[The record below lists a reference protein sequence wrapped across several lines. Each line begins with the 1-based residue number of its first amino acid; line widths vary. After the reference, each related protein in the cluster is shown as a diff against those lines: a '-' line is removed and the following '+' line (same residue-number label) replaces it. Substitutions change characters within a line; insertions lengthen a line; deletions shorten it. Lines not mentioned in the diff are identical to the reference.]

1 MLWIPAASSAAL
13 VSCAPCAR
21 PLLPSEG
28 AARRRVQVVTPTG
41 QIRRLYASA
50 VAVRTPG
57 GCCAAGDW
65 RGVVRTAQMFV
76 GLPYLWG
83 GRSGFGLNC
92 SGLTSL
98 DYRAHGATIP
108 EMRTLK
114 RTRTRRWRR
123 APCDPATCSS
133 MTPADPCITLRSSPA
148 AAAWC
153 GPPEPAAR
161 SRRSLSPLRPT
172 RVSMPVPA
180 ASSADGPG
188 AVLTDPDPVSGCP
201 PVSSPWFLPNDHRA
215 IVAYVRTGL
224 SASSKL
230 GESGST
236 SKSYRTRI
244 AGLRISTTARR
255 SMGVPIT
262 TTSTSALSMISSISA
277 SWPFE

>member
-1 MLWIPAASSAAL
+1 MLWIPVASSAAL
-13 VSCAPCAR
+13 VSCAPCAPCAR

-41 QIRRLYASA
+41 QIPRLYASA

-108 EMRTLK
+108 KMRTLK
-114 RTRTRRWRR
+114 RTRARRWRR
-123 APCDPATCSS
+123 APCDLATCSS
-133 MTPADPCITLRSSPA
+133 MTPADPCITLRSAPA

-153 GPPEPAAR
+153 SPPEPAAR
-161 SRRSLSPLRPT
+161 SRRSLCPLRPT
-172 RVSMPVPA
+172 RVSMPVSA
-180 ASSADGPG
+180 ALSADGLMGP
-188 AVLTDPDPVSGCP
+188 ARCSLTPTRCP
-201 PVSSPWFLPNDHRA
+201 AAPRLQSVVPAKRPPRHR
-215 IVAYVRTGL
+215 
-224 SASSKL
+224 
-230 GESGST
+230 
-236 SKSYRTRI
+236 
-244 AGLRISTTARR
+244 GLRQDRLERVEQARR
-255 SMGVPIT
+255 VR
-262 TTSTSALSMISSISA
+262 
-277 SWPFE
+277 